1 MGPFK
6 VETLRVLRNGE
17 PEDELRRL
25 VIAYYL
31 ADDEVAV
38 FEAQGKSQNFE
49 FHPTESCRV
58 GSRMDFT

>member
-1 MGPFK
+1 VGPFK
-6 VETLRVLRNGE
+6 AETLRVLRNGE

-38 FEAQGKSQNFE
+38 FEAQGKS
-49 FHPTESCRV
+49 S
-58 GSRMDFT
+58 DF